1 MSTSPAVES
10 FFACNLSVEI
20 AKNDRTV
27 TIIDLGF
34 ERSIVRH
41 FMGYPNPAQGAFP
54 PGDTVHSDYK
64 VVGIRF
70 GGLPEITLISPAVPG
85 GHDLTRR
92 TVERIF
98 AEEQVRKAGLILI
111 NRPVGPDRTGAP
123 DIFPRFHRAVL
134 LIDDRVGSLVKAY
147 SWIKRLSSGC
157 ECFLIGAVSGEGAD
171 SDKVL
176 QNVSK
181 LQKAIF
187 KHLRVGLELRVVT
200 IPLDRE
206 VRVSMQSRRPLA
218 LLQPSTS
225 CSATAI
231 AKLCE
236 NLLRN

>member
-1 MSTSPAVES
+1 
-10 FFACNLSVEI
+10 VEI

-34 ERSIVRH
+34 ERSIIRH
-41 FMGYPNPAQGAFP
+41 LIGYPNPAQGAFP
-54 PGDTVHSDYK
+54 PGNTVHPDYK
-64 VVGIRF
+64 VESIRF
-70 GGLPEITLISPAVPG
+70 GGLPEITLISPAMPG
-85 GHDLTRR
+85 GQDLTKR

-98 AEEQVRKAGLILI
+98 AQEQVRKADLILI
-111 NRPVGPDRTGAP
+111 NRPAGPDHIGAP
-123 DIFPRFHRAVL
+123 DIFTRFHRAIL
-134 LIDDRVGSLVKAY
+134 FIDDQVQSLVKAY

-157 ECFLIGAVSGEGAD
+157 ECYLIGAVTGEGEDNNA
-171 SDKVL
+171 VL
-176 QNVSK
+176 LNVSK

-218 LLQPSTS
+218 LLEPSTS
-225 CSATAI
+225 CSAMAI
-231 AKLCE
+231 TKLCE